1 MSEQQVGSLQID
13 IDLRTKNLLVSQ
25 RQAETALDDIGD
37 AITGVERKTK
47 TLNTQLTKTS
57 TAVKSNLSPAIRNA
71 SFQIADLATQLQM
84 GGNALQAFAVQGAQ
98 LLAGFG
104 TLGAV
109 AGAVVAIAGA
119 MGGNLANGADTATN
133 SVEALDSAIQR
144 LNDIISVNEQGVAV
158 MSDKYA
164 SLAQTNAEVAKQ
176 MRNMAE
182 IQAIAALRDLKEQA
196 SQAQGTMSSFWRSLQ
211 GGEASAAAAA
221 QALNDLGITTNDY
234 KEAIAILNANQPD
247 TQAQMATLA
256 KSVMYIGEEYDLT
269 NQQAYEFIRAL
280 DKAAT
285 TKTPEA
291 MQELSGFMQALLMDT
306 ENGNAAFRELAVSF
320 IDAQSKGAMLEE
332 QIRTLK
338 DVLKDAATEAR
349 NANFTRMLDG
359 VAARLATI
367 EQGWEAGLR
376 MQMKAQGYTEEQI
389 DELINMETAYR
400 DAKAAQDAKN
410 KAERESIALAK
421 RKAAENDRIAKQEK
435 AKAEREA
442 KQLAAQKE
450 QGGRFTQQVMTEY
463 QTTVDPRTGQAL
475 NPAAQIDAQEQQKL
489 EALRKYRALGVLEEQ
504 QYQDALTAIQETAT
518 MRRLELVQQESD
530 EQRQAYMQLSNSMG
544 SLFGSM
550 ADAVG
555 NSLGEQSGAYRALFA
570 VQQAFTIAS
579 AMMSTQKAMAD
590 ALAEGATFSQK
601 MAGVA
606 AAASLG
612 ASIISTINGISFSGG
627 RYNGGAVTGGNMFR
641 VGEHNKPELF
651 QASNGRQYMI
661 PGENGRVIPNRDIS
675 GGGGVNMYNTI
686 TVQTTNGFSDEDS
699 RRLEDTMKRVAM
711 GVCRQEST
719 RPGGML
725 APRRK

>member
-1 MSEQQVGSLQID
+1 MTTNVGTIEYTVD
-13 IDLRTKNLLVSQ
+13 AKTERLLVAQ
-25 RQAETALDDIGD
+25 RQADESFDRIESGAKKADRSI
-37 AITGVERKTK
+37 KTF
-47 TLNTQLTKTS
+47 NTQLTKTS

-98 LLAGFG
+98 LLASFG
-104 TLGAV
+104 TMGAV

-320 IDAQSKGAMLEE
+320 IDAQSKGAMLED
-332 QIRTLK
+332 QLNRLK
-338 DVLKDAATEAR
+338 GAISDAATEAR
-349 NANFTRMLDG
+349 NADFTRMLDG

-421 RKAAENDRIAKQEK
+421 RKAAENERIAKQEK

-450 QGGRFTQQVMTEY
+450 QAGRFTQQVMTEY
-463 QTTVDPRTGQAL
+463 QTTIDPATGQAL
-475 NPAAQIDAQEQQKL
+475 DPAAQVEMQEQQKRA
-489 EALRKYRALGVLEEQ
+489 ALDKYRQLGVLDEQ
-504 QYQDALTAIQETAT
+504 QYQNTLTAIQKTAS
-518 MRRLELVQQESD
+518 MRRQQIIKDEADTLFNSQQQLIGSFGDFFGELAGVISD
-530 EQRQAYMQLSNSMG
+530 GA
-544 SLFGSM
+544 
-550 ADAVG
+550 
-555 NSLGEQSGAYRALFA
+555 GEQNAAYKALFA
-570 VQQAFTIAS
+570 VQKGFVLAS
-579 AMMSTQKAMAD
+579 AALSLQK
-590 ALAEGATFSQK
+590 ALAEANALPFPANLPAYAQAMS
-601 MAGVA
+601 AGTQILSA
-606 AAASLG
+606 
-612 ASIISTINGISFSGG
+612 IRGIAFGGG
-627 RYNGGAVTGGNMFR
+627 RYNGGAVNGGSLYK
-641 VGEHNKPELF
+641 VGEHGRPEIF
-651 QASNGRQYMI
+651 QASNGSQYMI
-661 PGENGRVIPNRDIS
+661 PGDNGRVIPNRDI
-675 GGGGVNMYNTI
+675 GGGGGINMPVNI
-686 TVQTTNGFSDEDS
+686 TVNTTNGFGEEDS
-699 RRLEDTMKRVAM
+699 KRLQQTIENTAM
-711 GVCRQEST
+711 GIIRRESQ
-719 RPGGML
+719 RPGGMIQ
-725 APRRK
+725 PRKK